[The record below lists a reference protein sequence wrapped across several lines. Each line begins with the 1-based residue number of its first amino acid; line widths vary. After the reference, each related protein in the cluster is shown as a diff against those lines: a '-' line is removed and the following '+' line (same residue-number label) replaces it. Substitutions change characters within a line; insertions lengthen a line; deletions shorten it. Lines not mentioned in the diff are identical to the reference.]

1 MRYVI
6 FARLNCGDFS
16 KYCNSPLAKQV
27 NKNIFVK
34 GKKRRIASEN
44 IKVRISIPFVLV
56 HTIYTVYSLLNLGFS
71 NIYYIIRVMNL
82 LRLKGFLIK
91 LGQRVRILMSD
102 EIPSVPSGTLLQ
114 KKMQSFERAALN
126 WLLTLQY
133 MRKLAETLKMTRR

>member
-1 MRYVI
+1 
-6 FARLNCGDFS
+6 
-16 KYCNSPLAKQV
+16 
-27 NKNIFVK
+27 
-34 GKKRRIASEN
+34 
-44 IKVRISIPFVLV
+44 
-56 HTIYTVYSLLNLGFS
+56 
-71 NIYYIIRVMNL
+71 MNL

>member
-1 MRYVI
+1 M
-6 FARLNCGDFS
+6 
-16 KYCNSPLAKQV
+16 AKQV

-44 IKVRISIPFVLV
+44 IKVQISIPFVLV
-56 HTIYTVYSLLNLGFS
+56 HTICTVYSLLNLGFS